1 MPHSLKLSAAAARDL
16 GVDYDSLEYWTGC
29 LQKQLRIARCRDC
42 GYWIHFPRRICPK
55 CWSAEV
61 GVEEVVG
68 GGRLYT
74 FAVDARATPPVMGVV
89 ELDEQQGLRVPAVI
103 LAGDVHRLTLDC
115 RVELTWISYNDMPV
129 PAFTPVDKGR

>member
-1 MPHSLKLSAAAARDL
+1 M
-16 GVDYDSLEYWTGC
+16 
-29 LQKQLRIARCRDC
+29 
-42 GYWIHFPRRICPK
+42 
-55 CWSAEV
+55 